1 MRGIMKPMEKTVR
14 IKSEKDTE
22 RFGLALGQALQKGH
36 IVALIGDL
44 GTGKTALTGYIAR
57 GLGISDAITS
67 PTFTI
72 VAEHDGGRLKLY
84 HFDVYRVSDPDELY
98 EIGLDEYLFGEGVC
112 VIEWADLI
120 EDLLPEGTIYIR
132 MEYGAGPEERIYHA
146 EGLPEGVL
154 E

>member
-1 MRGIMKPMEKTVR
+1 MEKILK
-14 IKSEKDTE
+14 IKNEKETRE
-22 RFGLALGQALQKGH
+22 FGIKLGKSLKKGD

-44 GTGKTALTGYIAR
+44 GTGKTALTGYIAE
-57 GLGISDAITS
+57 GLGISDNITS

-72 VAEHDGGRLKLY
+72 VAEHYGTGLTLY

-120 EDLLPEGTIYIR
+120 EDLLPEGTMFIR
-132 MEYGAGPEERIYHA
+132 MEYGATPEERIYRM
-146 EGLPEGVL
+146 ELPEEL
-154 E
+154 I